1 MELIIVMGLIM
12 AVIAAVYAE
21 HTGKMSPK
29 KAAAWGFCLG
39 VIGLLVV
46 VLSKPEVQA
55 VPEQEG

>member
-1 MELIIVMGLIM
+1 MELIIVMGLIF

-46 VLSKPEVQA
+46 VLSKPQVQA